1 MKKIISFFFLLGI
14 RFYQAIISPMLPASC
29 RYSPTCSEYSREAII
44 KYGPFRGVLL
54 TIKRISRCHP
64 FGGSGEDLVP

>member
-1 MKKIISFFFLLGI
+1 MKKILSFFFLLTI

-29 RYSPTCSEYSREAII
+29 RYSPTCSEYSKEAII
-44 KYGPFRGVLL
+44 KYGPFKGALL